1 MSENLTE
8 KYTYGKT
15 TTLVD
20 TDDIGDM
27 TEAIESVDQEVDTH
41 VEEAN
46 AKFSE
51 YDSKIASIES
61 EMSNVKKSVSDGKSL
76 VAGAITNKGV
86 ETAADA
92 TFETMATNIDSITT
106 IESASAN
113 MTAAAGDMLANK
125 TAIVA
130 GKVVVGTIPSK
141 AAATITPGTSNQT
154 IAAGQY
160 LAGDQTVKGDANL
173 VAANIAKGKSIFG
186 VTGTYDPSASF
197 GIKTISMTPVTYMNT
212 YGYWSKTTCTEL
224 SSGYVQVTYYYGS
237 LSLKLPVS
245 ANKILSIVVTAFDT
259 SDTTDVVSINFVDF
273 TSTSDNITLDSAGIT
288 RSCYKGQYG
297 CLSARVTTNTTTS
310 STGGSFTVTDESYPF
325 SNNFNGIL
333 ITAPGMYGCT
343 VSKISICY
351 LG

>member
-20 TDDIGDM
+20 TDDIGEM

-113 MTAAAGDMLANK
+113 MTAAAGDMLADK

-186 VTGTYDPSASF
+186 VTGTYDPMASYTPS
-197 GIKTISMTPVTYMNT
+197 GKVESDMCDLSGMTVSSSNYVNGTATMTASKPIICAILYNDDTYVFVWVINVGVFT
-212 YGYWSKTTCTEL
+212 SYLGGSTGNKEWVSTTATSYKFVGPYGGTVNFTL
-224 SSGYVQVTYYYGS
+224 SSNKRTMTLVATNYYEYR
-237 LSLKLPVS
+237 
-245 ANKILSIVVTAFDT
+245 
-259 SDTTDVVSINFVDF
+259 
-273 TSTSDNITLDSAGIT
+273 DNLNV
-288 RSCYKGQYG
+288 RLFY
-297 CLSARVTTNTTTS
+297 
-310 STGGSFTVTDESYPF
+310 
-325 SNNFNGIL
+325 
-333 ITAPGMYGCT
+333 
-343 VSKISICY
+343 
-351 LG
+351 